1 MSDHLQTLE
10 GKIEPV
16 ELEDEMRSSFI
27 DYAMSVLTDRAL
39 PDVRDGL
46 KPSQRRILVAMND
59 LGLAPNKQH
68 RKCAKIAGDTSG
80 NYHPHGEAV
89 IYPTLVRMAQ
99 DFNMRYTLVD
109 GQGNFGSVEGDSPAA
124 MRYTEARFSKIA
136 VEMLRD
142 IDANTVDWMPN
153 YDETRREP
161 RVLPS
166 RMPNLLVNGAAGIA
180 VGMATN
186 IPPHNLGEVVD
197 AIMHLVDNPDADADQ
212 LMAFIKGPDFPTGGV
227 ILGTGGY
234 KEAYRTGRGRVRVRA
249 KAHTEQLKG
258 NRSAIVVTELPYQVN
273 RAALIDNIV
282 DLVKTK
288 KITEISDLRNESDRS
303 GMRLVIELK
312 REAIPMVVLNKLYKH
327 TQMQTTFGII
337 NIALVG
343 GVPRTLTLPEM
354 LQAYIAFQKEIVIRR
369 TKFELDKAE
378 TRAHILEGLLVAL
391 DNLDQII
398 SIIRKA
404 PDGDTAR
411 ESLMDTFE
419 LTRPQAQAIL
429 DLRLQKLTGLER
441 DKVKEEHA
449 GLLARIKE
457 LRELLG
463 DEGAVLG
470 VIKGELTE
478 IKRLYNDDRRTEI
491 VPDEGEI
498 DLEDLIAEEQMA
510 ITITKTGYVKR
521 IPVATYRQQKRGG
534 IGVAGMDLKDEDE
547 VEHLFITST
556 HNFLLFFTSVGKV
569 YRLKVHELPLAGR
582 NAKGKHIVN
591 LLPLRQDEKICA
603 VINTRDFDV
612 AEGKYLDLRDEAGHR
627 EEDSLR
633 QLQHASQERWHHRHR
648 HPRGG
653 RAAGRAPHLGR
664 RRPDD
669 DQPSR
674 PGHPLQRGG
683 RAGHRPR
690 YVRRQGDEA
699 SQGRRGHQHGRR
711 PRRQR
716 PLRDHRERIRQAHA
730 DERVPRAGTWRPGR
744 AHRPAHRPQGI
755 PRGGQGGPRQSRDRA
770 AEPRR
775 GRDPHAGRPDPALRP
790 HHAGRQGDEHA
801 RGRRRERHRPDGRQR
816 ERRHRRGDRRGL
828 ICAVG
833 SAARHHQARRTLVR
847 ALKWARA
854 ADAARAHLRCLVSS
868 PVGSGVAARADSSP
882 RRRPRP
888 GPARAAGQPP

>member
-1 MSDHLQTLE
+1 MSDSLQTLE
-10 GKIEPV
+10 GKIEPI

-59 LGLAPNKQH
+59 LGLAPNKAH

-136 VEMLRD
+136 IEMLRD
-142 IDANTVDWMPN
+142 LDANTVDWMPN

-166 RMPNLLVNGAAGIA
+166 RMPNLMVNGASGIA

-197 AIMHLVDNPDADADQ
+197 AIYHLVDNPEATADD
-212 LMAFIKGPDFPTGGV
+212 LMEFIKGPDFPTGGV
-227 ILGTGGY
+227 ILGTGGF
-234 KEAYRTGRGRVRVRA
+234 KEAYRTGRGRIRVRA
-249 KAHTEQLKG
+249 KAHTEQIKG
-258 NRSAIVVTELPYQVN
+258 NRSAIIVTELPYQVN

-288 KITEISDLRNESDRS
+288 KITEISDLRNESDRA

-327 TQMQTTFGII
+327 TQMQTTFGVI

-398 SIIRKA
+398 SIIRKS
-404 PDGDTAR
+404 PDGDIAR
-411 ESLMDTFE
+411 EALIDTFE

-429 DLRLQKLTGLER
+429 DLRLQRLTGLER

-463 DEGAVLG
+463 DEGSILAL
-470 VIKGELTE
+470 IKGELAE
-478 IKRLYNDDRRTEI
+478 IKRLYNDDRRTDI

-521 IPVATYRQQKRGG
+521 IPVATYRQQRRGG
-534 IGVAGMDLKDEDE
+534 IGVAGMDLKEEDE

-556 HNFLLFFTSVGKV
+556 HNYLLFFTSVGKV

-603 VINTRDFDV
+603 VINTRNFEESD
-612 AEGKYLDLRDEAGHR
+612 GKYLILGTRKGIVKKTLFASYNTKLKADGIIAIKIREDDELLAVRNTSGDDDIMMISRLGQAIRFHESDVRPTGRSASGVHGMRLRKGDEVISMDIARDDSDLFVITENGFGKRTPISEYRITA
-627 EEDSLR
+627 
-633 QLQHASQERWHHRHR
+633 
-648 HPRGG
+648 RGG
-653 RAAGRAPHLGR
+653 LG
-664 RRPDD
+664 
-669 DQPSR
+669 
-674 PGHPLQRGG
+674 
-683 RAGHRPR
+683 
-690 YVRRQGDEA
+690 VRTIALTDRKGYLVGVKA
-699 SQGRRGHQHGRR
+699 V
-711 PRRQR
+711 
-716 PLRDHRERIRQAHA
+716 RENHEI
-730 DERVPRAGTWRPGR
+730 VL
-744 AHRPAHRPQGI
+744 
-755 PRGGQGGPRQSRDRA
+755 QSRD
-770 AEPRR
+770 
-775 GRDPHAGRPDPALRP
+775 
-790 HHAGRQGDEHA
+790 
-801 RGRRRERHRPDGRQR
+801 
-816 ERRHRRGDRRGL
+816 
-828 ICAVG
+828 
-833 SAARHHQARRTLVR
+833 
-847 ALKWARA
+847 
-854 ADAARAHLRCLVSS
+854 
-868 PVGSGVAARADSSP
+868 GVVIRMRADGISRYGRATQGVKVMNMREGDVVSAI
-882 RRRPRP
+882 
-888 GPARAAGQPP
+888 ARMVVSESGATDEEIDAD

>member
-1 MSDHLQTLE
+1 MSDSLQTLE
-10 GKIEPV
+10 GKIEPI

-59 LGLAPNKQH
+59 LGLAPNKAH

-124 MRYTEARFSKIA
+124 MRYTEARFSRIA
-136 VEMLRD
+136 TEMLRD

-161 RVLPS
+161 KVLPS

-197 AIMHLVDNPDADADQ
+197 ATMYMVDNPEATADD
-212 LMAFIKGPDFPTGGV
+212 LMQFIQGPDFPTGGV
-227 ILGTGGY
+227 ILGTGGF

-249 KAHTEQLKG
+249 KAHTEQIKG

-273 RAALIDNIV
+273 RVSLIDNIV

-337 NIALVG
+337 NIALVD

-354 LQAYIAFQKEIVIRR
+354 IQAYIAFQKEIVIRR

-398 SIIRKA
+398 SIIRHA
-404 PDGDTAR
+404 PDGETAR
-411 ESLMDTFE
+411 DALIDTFE

-449 GLLARIKE
+449 GLLARIGE
-457 LRELLG
+457 LRALLG
-463 DEGAVLG
+463 DENAVLG
-470 VIKGELTE
+470 VIKDELTD
-478 IKRLYNDDRRTEI
+478 IRRLYNDDRRTEI

-521 IPVATYRQQKRGG
+521 LPVATYRQQKRGG
-534 IGVAGMDLKDEDE
+534 IGVAGMDLKEEDE

-603 VINTRDFDV
+603 VINTRNFD
-612 AEGKYLDLRDEAGHR
+612 ESDGKYLILGTRNGIVKKTLFSSYNTKLKADGIIAIKIRDDDELLAVRNTSGDDDIMMISRLGQAIRFHEADVRPTGRSASGVHGMRLRKGDEVIAMDIARNDSDLFVITENGFGKRTPISEYRITG
-627 EEDSLR
+627 
-633 QLQHASQERWHHRHR
+633 
-648 HPRGG
+648 RGG
-653 RAAGRAPHLGR
+653 LG
-664 RRPDD
+664 
-669 DQPSR
+669 
-674 PGHPLQRGG
+674 
-683 RAGHRPR
+683 
-690 YVRRQGDEA
+690 VRTVALTDRKGYLV
-699 SQGRRGHQHGRR
+699 GVKVV
-711 PRRQR
+711 
-716 PLRDHRERIRQAHA
+716 RENHEIML
-730 DERVPRAGTWRPGR
+730 
-744 AHRPAHRPQGI
+744 
-755 PRGGQGGPRQSRDRA
+755 QSRDGVMIR
-770 AEPRR
+770 
-775 GRDPHAGRPDPALRP
+775 
-790 HHAGRQGDEHA
+790 
-801 RGRRRERHRPDGRQR
+801 
-816 ERRHRRGDRRGL
+816 
-828 ICAVG
+828 
-833 SAARHHQARRTLVR
+833 VR
-847 ALKWARA
+847 ADGISRHGRATQGVRVMNMREGDVVSAIARMVVSDSGA
-854 ADAARAHLRCLVSS
+854 TDEEIDAD
-868 PVGSGVAARADSSP
+868 
-882 RRRPRP
+882 
-888 GPARAAGQPP
+888 

>member
-1 MSDHLQTLE
+1 MSDNLQTLE
-10 GKIEPV
+10 GKIEPI

-27 DYAMSVLTDRAL
+27 DYAMSVITDRAL

-46 KPSQRRILVAMND
+46 KPSQRRVLVAMND

-99 DFNMRYTLVD
+99 DFNMRYPLVG

-136 VEMLRD
+136 VEMMRD
-142 IDANTVDWMPN
+142 IDANTVDWVPN

-161 RVLPS
+161 TVLPS
-166 RMPNLLVNGAAGIA
+166 RMPNLMVNGAAGIA

-197 AIMHLVDNPDADADQ
+197 ATVHLIDDPEATPDD
-212 LMAFIKGPDFPTGGV
+212 LMELIKGPDFPTGGV
-227 ILGTGGY
+227 ILGTAGF

-258 NRSAIVVTELPYQVN
+258 NRAAIVVTELPYQVN
-273 RAALIDNIV
+273 RASLIDNIV

-288 KITEISDLRNESDRS
+288 KLTEISDLRNESDRA

-354 LQAYIAFQKEIVIRR
+354 LKEYVAFQKEIVIRR

-391 DNLDQII
+391 DNLDQVI

-404 PDGDTAR
+404 PDVDSAR
-411 ESLMDTFE
+411 EALMDTFE

-429 DLRLQKLTGLER
+429 DLRLQKLTSLER
-441 DKVKEEHA
+441 DKVTEEHH

-463 DEGAVLG
+463 DEANIYG
-470 VIKGELTE
+470 VIKTELLE
-478 IKRLYNDDRRTEI
+478 IKRLFNDDRRTDI
-491 VPDEGEI
+491 VPDEGEL

-534 IGVAGMDLKDEDE
+534 IGVAGMDLKEEDE

-603 VINTRDFDV
+603 VINTRNFD
-612 AEGKYLDLRDEAGHR
+612 AGEGKFLILGTTHGVVKKTLFGSYNTPRKSDGIIAIDIREGDELLAVRHTSGDDDVMMISRLGQAIRFHESDVRPTGRNASGVRGMKLRKGDEVISMDIARDDSDLFVITENGFGKRTPIGEYRITG
-627 EEDSLR
+627 
-633 QLQHASQERWHHRHR
+633 
-648 HPRGG
+648 RGG
-653 RAAGRAPHLGR
+653 IG
-664 RRPDD
+664 
-669 DQPSR
+669 
-674 PGHPLQRGG
+674 
-683 RAGHRPR
+683 
-690 YVRRQGDEA
+690 VRTIALTDRKGYLV
-699 SQGRRGHQHGRR
+699 GVKVV
-711 PRRQR
+711 
-716 PLRDHRERIRQAHA
+716 RENHEIML
-730 DERVPRAGTWRPGR
+730 
-744 AHRPAHRPQGI
+744 
-755 PRGGQGGPRQSRDRA
+755 QSRDGVVIR
-770 AEPRR
+770 
-775 GRDPHAGRPDPALRP
+775 
-790 HHAGRQGDEHA
+790 
-801 RGRRRERHRPDGRQR
+801 
-816 ERRHRRGDRRGL
+816 
-828 ICAVG
+828 
-833 SAARHHQARRTLVR
+833 VR
-847 ALKWARA
+847 ADGISRHGRATQGVKVMNMREGDVVSAIARMVVSESGA
-854 ADAARAHLRCLVSS
+854 TDEEIDAN
-868 PVGSGVAARADSSP
+868 
-882 RRRPRP
+882 
-888 GPARAAGQPP
+888 

>member
-1 MSDHLQTLE
+1 MSDALQTLE
-10 GKIEPV
+10 GKIEPI

-99 DFNMRYTLVD
+99 DFNMRYPLVD

-124 MRYTEARFSKIA
+124 MRYTEARFSRIA

-161 RVLPS
+161 VVLPS

-186 IPPHNLGEVVD
+186 IPPHNLGEVID
-197 AIMHLVDNPDADADQ
+197 AVAHLVEHPDATADD
-212 LMAFIKGPDFPTGGV
+212 LMEFIKGPDFPTGGV
-227 ILGTGGY
+227 ILGMAGF

-282 DLVKTK
+282 DLVKSK
-288 KITEISDLRNESDRS
+288 RITEISDLRNESDRS

-312 REAIPMVVLNKLYKH
+312 REAVPMVVLNKLYKH

-354 LQAYIAFQKEIVIRR
+354 IRAYIAFQKEIVIRR
-369 TKFELDKAE
+369 TTFELDKAE

-391 DNLDQII
+391 DHLDQVI
-398 SIIRKA
+398 SIIRHA
-404 PDGDTAR
+404 ADVDTAR
-411 ESLMDTFE
+411 EALMDTFE

-429 DLRLQKLTGLER
+429 DLRLQKLTSLER

-463 DEGAVLG
+463 DESAIYS
-470 VIKGELTE
+470 VITSELLE
-478 IKRLYNDDRRTEI
+478 VKRLYNDDRRTEI

-534 IGVAGMDLKDEDE
+534 IGVAGMELKEEDE
-547 VEHLFITST
+547 VDHLFITST
-556 HNFLLFFTSVGKV
+556 HNYLLFFTNVGKV

-582 NAKGKHIVN
+582 NAKGKHISN
-591 LLPLRQDEKICA
+591 LLPLGEGERTRA
-603 VINTRDFDV
+603 VINTRNFDIS
-612 AEGKYLDLRDEAGHR
+612 EGKYLMFATKRGVVKKTLFASYNTPRKSDGIIAIDIRDGDELLAVRATSGDDDIMMVSRLGQAIRFHEADVRPMGRNASGVRGMKLRAGDEVISMDVARDDSDLFVITENGFGKRTPISEYRITG
-627 EEDSLR
+627 
-633 QLQHASQERWHHRHR
+633 
-648 HPRGG
+648 RGG
-653 RAAGRAPHLGR
+653 IG
-664 RRPDD
+664 
-669 DQPSR
+669 
-674 PGHPLQRGG
+674 
-683 RAGHRPR
+683 
-690 YVRRQGDEA
+690 VRTIALTDRKGYLV
-699 SQGRRGHQHGRR
+699 GVKVV
-711 PRRQR
+711 
-716 PLRDHRERIRQAHA
+716 RDNHEI
-730 DERVPRAGTWRPGR
+730 VL
-744 AHRPAHRPQGI
+744 
-755 PRGGQGGPRQSRDRA
+755 QSRDGVVIR
-770 AEPRR
+770 
-775 GRDPHAGRPDPALRP
+775 
-790 HHAGRQGDEHA
+790 
-801 RGRRRERHRPDGRQR
+801 
-816 ERRHRRGDRRGL
+816 
-828 ICAVG
+828 
-833 SAARHHQARRTLVR
+833 VR
-847 ALKWARA
+847 ADDISRHGRATQGVRVMNMREGDVVSAIARMV
-854 ADAARAHLRCLVSS
+854 VSE
-868 PVGSGVAARADSSP
+868 SGATDEEIE
-882 RRRPRP
+882 
-888 GPARAAGQPP
+888 GD

>member
-1 MSDHLQTLE
+1 MSDSLQTLE
-10 GKIEPV
+10 GKIEPI

-59 LGLAPNKQH
+59 LGLAPNKAH

-142 IDANTVDWMPN
+142 IDSNTVDWMPN

-166 RMPNLLVNGAAGIA
+166 RMPNLMVNGASGIA

-197 AIMHLVDNPDADADQ
+197 AIYHLVDNPEATADD
-212 LMAFIKGPDFPTGGV
+212 LMEFIKGPDFPTGGV
-227 ILGTGGY
+227 ILGTGGF
-234 KEAYRTGRGRVRVRA
+234 KEAYRTGRGRIRVRA
-249 KAHTEQLKG
+249 KAHTEQIKG
-258 NRSAIVVTELPYQVN
+258 NRSAIIVTELPYQVN
-273 RAALIDNIV
+273 RTSLIDNIV

-327 TQMQTTFGII
+327 TQMQTTFGVI

-398 SIIRKA
+398 SIIRKS
-404 PDGDTAR
+404 PDGDIAR
-411 ESLMDTFE
+411 EALIDTFE

-429 DLRLQKLTGLER
+429 DLRLQRLTGLER

-449 GLLARIKE
+449 GLLARIRE

-463 DEGAVLG
+463 DEGSIRAL
-470 VIKGELTE
+470 IKGELAD
-478 IKRLYNDDRRTEI
+478 IKRLYNDDRRTDI

-534 IGVAGMDLKDEDE
+534 IGVAGMDLKEEDE

-603 VINTRDFDV
+603 VINTRNFGESD
-612 AEGKYLDLRDEAGHR
+612 GKYLILGTRNGIVKKTLFASYNTKLKADGIIAIKIREDDELLAVRNTSGDDDIMMISRLGQAIRFHEADVRPTGRSASGVHGMRLRKGDEVISMDIARDDSDLFVITENGFGKRTPISEYRSTA
-627 EEDSLR
+627 
-633 QLQHASQERWHHRHR
+633 
-648 HPRGG
+648 RGG
-653 RAAGRAPHLGR
+653 LG
-664 RRPDD
+664 
-669 DQPSR
+669 
-674 PGHPLQRGG
+674 
-683 RAGHRPR
+683 
-690 YVRRQGDEA
+690 VRTIALTDRKGYLV
-699 SQGRRGHQHGRR
+699 GVKVV
-711 PRRQR
+711 
-716 PLRDHRERIRQAHA
+716 RENHEI
-730 DERVPRAGTWRPGR
+730 VL
-744 AHRPAHRPQGI
+744 
-755 PRGGQGGPRQSRDRA
+755 QSRD
-770 AEPRR
+770 
-775 GRDPHAGRPDPALRP
+775 
-790 HHAGRQGDEHA
+790 
-801 RGRRRERHRPDGRQR
+801 
-816 ERRHRRGDRRGL
+816 
-828 ICAVG
+828 
-833 SAARHHQARRTLVR
+833 
-847 ALKWARA
+847 
-854 ADAARAHLRCLVSS
+854 
-868 PVGSGVAARADSSP
+868 GVVIRMRADGISRYGRATQGVKVMNMREGDVVSAI
-882 RRRPRP
+882 
-888 GPARAAGQPP
+888 ARMVVSESGATDEEIDAD

>member
-1 MSDHLQTLE
+1 MSDSLQTLE
-10 GKIEPV
+10 GKIEPI

-161 RVLPS
+161 KVLPS

-197 AIMHLVDNPDADADQ
+197 ATMHMVDNPEATADD
-212 LMAFIKGPDFPTGGV
+212 LMQFIQGPDFPTGGV
-227 ILGTGGY
+227 ILGTGGF

-249 KAHTEQLKG
+249 KAHTEQIKG

-273 RAALIDNIV
+273 RASLIDNIV

-354 LQAYIAFQKEIVIRR
+354 IQAYIAFQKEIVIRR

-398 SIIRKA
+398 SIIRHA
-404 PDGDTAR
+404 PDGETAR
-411 ESLMDTFE
+411 DALMDTFE

-449 GLLARIKE
+449 GLLARIGE
-457 LRELLG
+457 LRALLG
-463 DEGAVLG
+463 DENAVLE
-470 VIKGELTE
+470 VITTELGE
-478 IKRLYNDDRRTEI
+478 IRRLYNDDRRTEI

-521 IPVATYRQQKRGG
+521 LPVATYRQQKRGG
-534 IGVAGMDLKDEDE
+534 IGVAGMDLKEEDE

-603 VINTRDFDV
+603 VINTRNFEESD
-612 AEGKYLDLRDEAGHR
+612 GKYLILGTRDGIVKKTLFASYNTKLKADGIIAIKIRDDDELLAVRNTSGDDDIMMISRLGQAIRFHEADVRRSASGVHGMRLRKGDEVIAMDIARDDSDLFVITENGFGKRTPISEYRITG
-627 EEDSLR
+627 
-633 QLQHASQERWHHRHR
+633 
-648 HPRGG
+648 RGG
-653 RAAGRAPHLGR
+653 LG
-664 RRPDD
+664 
-669 DQPSR
+669 
-674 PGHPLQRGG
+674 
-683 RAGHRPR
+683 
-690 YVRRQGDEA
+690 VRTVALTDRKGYLV
-699 SQGRRGHQHGRR
+699 GVKVV
-711 PRRQR
+711 
-716 PLRDHRERIRQAHA
+716 RENHEIML
-730 DERVPRAGTWRPGR
+730 
-744 AHRPAHRPQGI
+744 
-755 PRGGQGGPRQSRDRA
+755 QSRDGVMIR
-770 AEPRR
+770 
-775 GRDPHAGRPDPALRP
+775 
-790 HHAGRQGDEHA
+790 
-801 RGRRRERHRPDGRQR
+801 
-816 ERRHRRGDRRGL
+816 
-828 ICAVG
+828 
-833 SAARHHQARRTLVR
+833 VR
-847 ALKWARA
+847 ADGISRHGRATQGVKVMNMREGDVVSAIARMVVSDSGA
-854 ADAARAHLRCLVSS
+854 TDEEIDAD
-868 PVGSGVAARADSSP
+868 
-882 RRRPRP
+882 
-888 GPARAAGQPP
+888 

>member
-1 MSDHLQTLE
+1 MSDSLQTLE
-10 GKIEPV
+10 GKIEPI

-59 LGLAPNKQH
+59 LGLAPNKAH

-136 VEMLRD
+136 TEMLRD

-161 RVLPS
+161 KVLPS

-197 AIMHLVDNPDADADQ
+197 ATMYMVDNPEATADD
-212 LMAFIKGPDFPTGGV
+212 LMQFIQGPDFPTGGV
-227 ILGTGGY
+227 ILGTGGF

-249 KAHTEQLKG
+249 KAHTEQIKG

-273 RAALIDNIV
+273 RASLIDNIV

-354 LQAYIAFQKEIVIRR
+354 IQAYIAFQKEIVIRR

-398 SIIRKA
+398 SIIRRA

-411 ESLMDTFE
+411 DALIDTFE

-429 DLRLQKLTGLER
+429 DLRLQRLTGLER

-449 GLLARIKE
+449 GLLARIAE
-457 LRELLG
+457 LRALLG
-463 DEGAVLG
+463 DENAVLG
-470 VIKGELTE
+470 VIKTELTD
-478 IKRLYNDDRRTEI
+478 IRRLYNDDRRTEI

-521 IPVATYRQQKRGG
+521 LPVATYRQQKRGG
-534 IGVAGMDLKDEDE
+534 IGVAGMDLKEEDE

-603 VINTRDFDV
+603 VINTRNFD
-612 AEGKYLDLRDEAGHR
+612 ESDGKYLILGTRNGIVKKTLFSSYNTKLKADGIIAIKIRDDDELLAVRNTSGDDDIMMISRLGQAIRFHEADVRPTGRSASGVHGMRLRKGDEVIAMDIARDDSDLFVITENGFGKRTPISEYRITG
-627 EEDSLR
+627 
-633 QLQHASQERWHHRHR
+633 
-648 HPRGG
+648 RGG
-653 RAAGRAPHLGR
+653 LG
-664 RRPDD
+664 
-669 DQPSR
+669 
-674 PGHPLQRGG
+674 
-683 RAGHRPR
+683 
-690 YVRRQGDEA
+690 VRTVALTDRKGYLV
-699 SQGRRGHQHGRR
+699 GVKVV
-711 PRRQR
+711 
-716 PLRDHRERIRQAHA
+716 RENHEIML
-730 DERVPRAGTWRPGR
+730 
-744 AHRPAHRPQGI
+744 
-755 PRGGQGGPRQSRDRA
+755 QSRDGVMIR
-770 AEPRR
+770 
-775 GRDPHAGRPDPALRP
+775 
-790 HHAGRQGDEHA
+790 
-801 RGRRRERHRPDGRQR
+801 
-816 ERRHRRGDRRGL
+816 
-828 ICAVG
+828 
-833 SAARHHQARRTLVR
+833 VR
-847 ALKWARA
+847 ADGISRHGRATQGVRVMNMREGDVVSAIARMVVSDSGA
-854 ADAARAHLRCLVSS
+854 TDEEIDAD
-868 PVGSGVAARADSSP
+868 
-882 RRRPRP
+882 
-888 GPARAAGQPP
+888 

>member
-1 MSDHLQTLE
+1 MSDGLQTLE
-10 GKIEPV
+10 GKIEPI

-27 DYAMSVLTDRAL
+27 DYAMSVITDRAL

-46 KPSQRRILVAMND
+46 KPSQRRVLVAMND

-99 DFNMRYTLVD
+99 DFNMRYPLVD

-124 MRYTEARFSKIA
+124 MRYTEARFSKIS
-136 VEMLRD
+136 VEMMRD

-161 RVLPS
+161 TVLPS
-166 RMPNLLVNGAAGIA
+166 RMPNLMVNGAAGIA

-197 AIMHLVDNPDADADQ
+197 ATMHVIDDPDASPDD
-212 LMAFIKGPDFPTGGV
+212 LMEFIKGPDFPTGGV
-227 ILGTGGY
+227 ILGTTGF

-273 RAALIDNIV
+273 RASLIDNIV

-288 KITEISDLRNESDRS
+288 KLTEISDLRNESDRS

-354 LQAYIAFQKEIVIRR
+354 LKAYVAFQKEIVIRR

-391 DNLDQII
+391 DNLDQVI

-404 PDGDTAR
+404 SDVDAAR
-411 ESLMDTFE
+411 DALMDTFE

-429 DLRLQKLTGLER
+429 DLRLQKLTSLER
-441 DKVKEEHA
+441 DKVTEEHY

-463 DEGAVLG
+463 DQASIYG
-470 VIKGELTE
+470 VIKTELLE
-478 IKRLYNDDRRTEI
+478 IKRLYNDDRRTDI
-491 VPDEGEI
+491 VPDEGEL

-534 IGVAGMDLKDEDE
+534 IGVAGMDLKEEDE

-603 VINTRDFDV
+603 VINTRNFDV
-612 AEGKYLDLRDEAGHR
+612 SEGKYLILGTRKGVVKKTLFGSYSTPRKSDGIIAIKIREDDELLAVRHTSGDDDIMIISRLGQAIRFHESDVRPTGRSASGVIGMRLRKGDEVISMDIARDDSDLFVITENGFGKRTPISEYRITG
-627 EEDSLR
+627 
-633 QLQHASQERWHHRHR
+633 
-648 HPRGG
+648 RGG
-653 RAAGRAPHLGR
+653 IGVRTVALTDRKGYLVGVKVVRENHEIMLQSREGVVIRVRADGISRHGRATQG
-664 RRPDD
+664 
-669 DQPSR
+669 
-674 PGHPLQRGG
+674 
-683 RAGHRPR
+683 
-690 YVRRQGDEA
+690 VRVMNMREGDVVSAIARMVVSESGATDEEIEA
-699 SQGRRGHQHGRR
+699 
-711 PRRQR
+711 
-716 PLRDHRERIRQAHA
+716 D
-730 DERVPRAGTWRPGR
+730 
-744 AHRPAHRPQGI
+744 
-755 PRGGQGGPRQSRDRA
+755 
-770 AEPRR
+770 
-775 GRDPHAGRPDPALRP
+775 
-790 HHAGRQGDEHA
+790 
-801 RGRRRERHRPDGRQR
+801 
-816 ERRHRRGDRRGL
+816 
-828 ICAVG
+828 
-833 SAARHHQARRTLVR
+833 
-847 ALKWARA
+847 
-854 ADAARAHLRCLVSS
+854 
-868 PVGSGVAARADSSP
+868 
-882 RRRPRP
+882 
-888 GPARAAGQPP
+888 

>member
-1 MSDHLQTLE
+1 MSDSLQTLE
-10 GKIEPV
+10 GKIEPI

-59 LGLAPNKQH
+59 LGLAPNKAH

-166 RMPNLLVNGAAGIA
+166 RMPNLMVNGAAGIA

-197 AIMHLVDNPDADADQ
+197 AIVHLVDNPEATADD
-212 LMAFIKGPDFPTGGV
+212 LMDFIKGPDFPTGGV
-227 ILGTGGY
+227 ILGTAGF
-234 KEAYRTGRGRVRVRA
+234 KEAYRTGRGRIRVRA

-258 NRSAIVVTELPYQVN
+258 NRSAIIVTELPYQVN
-273 RAALIDNIV
+273 RASLIDNIIE
-282 DLVKTK
+282 LVKTK
-288 KITEISDLRNESDRS
+288 KITEISDLRNESDRA

-327 TQMQTTFGII
+327 TQMQTTFGVI

-398 SIIRKA
+398 SIIRHA
-404 PDGDTAR
+404 ADGDTAR
-411 ESLMDTFE
+411 EALMDTFE
-419 LTRPQAQAIL
+419 LTRPQSQAIL

-463 DEGAVLG
+463 DENAVLG
-470 VIKGELTE
+470 VIKSELTD
-478 IKRLYNDDRRTEI
+478 IKRLYNDDRRTDI

-521 IPVATYRQQKRGG
+521 LPVATYRQQKRGG
-534 IGVAGMDLKDEDE
+534 IGVAGMDLKEEDE

-603 VINTRDFDV
+603 VINTRNFDES
-612 AEGKYLDLRDEAGHR
+612 EGKYLILGTRKGIVKKTLFTSYNTKLKADGIIAIKIREDDELLAV
-627 EEDSLR
+627 
-633 QLQHASQERWHHRHR
+633 RHTS
-648 HPRGG
+648 G
-653 RAAGRAPHLGR
+653 
-664 RRPDD
+664 DD
-669 DQPSR
+669 DVMMISR
-674 PGHPLQRGG
+674 LGQAIRFHESDVRPTG
-683 RAGHRPR
+683 RSASGVHGMRLR
-690 YVRRQGDEA
+690 KGDEVIA
-699 SQGRRGHQHGRR
+699 MDIA
-711 PRRQR
+711 
-716 PLRDHRERIRQAHA
+716 RDDSDLFVITENGFGKRTLVSEYHVQS
-730 DERVPRAGTWRPGR
+730 
-744 AHRPAHRPQGI
+744 
-755 PRGGQGGPRQSRDRA
+755 RGGQGVRTIALTDRKGYLAGVKVVRENHEIVLQSR
-770 AEPRR
+770 E
-775 GRDPHAGRPDPALRP
+775 
-790 HHAGRQGDEHA
+790 
-801 RGRRRERHRPDGRQR
+801 
-816 ERRHRRGDRRGL
+816 
-828 ICAVG
+828 
-833 SAARHHQARRTLVR
+833 
-847 ALKWARA
+847 
-854 ADAARAHLRCLVSS
+854 
-868 PVGSGVAARADSSP
+868 GVVIRMRADGIS
-882 RRRPRP
+882 RY
-888 GPARAAGQPP
+888 ARSTQGVKVMNMREGDVVSAIARMVVSESGATDEEIDAD

>member
-1 MSDHLQTLE
+1 MSENLQTLE
-10 GKIEPV
+10 GKIEPM

-27 DYAMSVLTDRAL
+27 DYAMSVITDRAL

-46 KPSQRRILVAMND
+46 KPSQRRVLVAMHD
-59 LGLAPNKQH
+59 LGLAPNKAH

-99 DFNMRYTLVD
+99 DFNMRYPLVG

-136 VEMLRD
+136 VEMMRD
-142 IDANTVDWMPN
+142 IDANTVDWKPN

-161 RVLPS
+161 TVLPS
-166 RMPNLLVNGAAGIA
+166 RMPNLMVNGASGIA

-197 AIMHLVDNPDADADQ
+197 ATVHVLDHPDATADD
-212 LMAFIKGPDFPTGGV
+212 LMEFIKGPDFPTGGV
-227 ILGTGGY
+227 ILGTAGF

-249 KAHTEQLKG
+249 KAHTEQIRG
-258 NRSAIVVTELPYQVN
+258 NRSAIIVTELPYQVN
-273 RAALIDNIV
+273 RASLIDNIV

-288 KITEISDLRNESDRS
+288 KLTEISDLRNESDRS

-354 LQAYIAFQKEIVIRR
+354 LTAYVAFQKEIVIRR

-391 DNLDQII
+391 DNLDQVI
-398 SIIRKA
+398 SIIRRA
-404 PDGDTAR
+404 SDVDAAR
-411 ESLMDTFE
+411 DSLMDTFE

-429 DLRLQKLTGLER
+429 DLRLQKLTSLER
-441 DKVKEEHA
+441 DKVTEEHH
-449 GLLARIKE
+449 GLLARIRE

-463 DEGAVLG
+463 DEANIYG
-470 VIKGELTE
+470 VIKTELLE
-478 IKRLYNDDRRTEI
+478 IKRLYNDDRRTDI

-521 IPVATYRQQKRGG
+521 LPVTTYRQQKRGG
-534 IGVAGMDLKDEDE
+534 IGVAGMDLKEEDE

-591 LLPLRQDEKICA
+591 LLPLRHEEKICA
-603 VINTRDFDV
+603 VINTRNFDV
-612 AEGKYLDLRDEAGHR
+612 SEGKYLVLGTRKGVVKKTLFASYNTKLKADGIIAIDIREGDELLAVRHTSGDDDIMLTSRLGQAIRFHETDVRSTGRNASGVTGMRLRAGDEVISVDIAR
-627 EEDSLR
+627 DDSDFFVITENGFGKR
-633 QLQHASQERWHHRHR
+633 TPISEYRITA
-648 HPRGG
+648 RGG
-653 RAAGRAPHLGR
+653 LG
-664 RRPDD
+664 
-669 DQPSR
+669 
-674 PGHPLQRGG
+674 
-683 RAGHRPR
+683 
-690 YVRRQGDEA
+690 VRTIALTDRKGYLV
-699 SQGRRGHQHGRR
+699 GVRVV
-711 PRRQR
+711 
-716 PLRDHRERIRQAHA
+716 RDNHEIML
-730 DERVPRAGTWRPGR
+730 
-744 AHRPAHRPQGI
+744 
-755 PRGGQGGPRQSRDRA
+755 QSRD
-770 AEPRR
+770 
-775 GRDPHAGRPDPALRP
+775 
-790 HHAGRQGDEHA
+790 
-801 RGRRRERHRPDGRQR
+801 
-816 ERRHRRGDRRGL
+816 
-828 ICAVG
+828 
-833 SAARHHQARRTLVR
+833 
-847 ALKWARA
+847 
-854 ADAARAHLRCLVSS
+854 
-868 PVGSGVAARADSSP
+868 GVVIRMRADGISRYGRATQGVRVMNMREGDVVSAI
-882 RRRPRP
+882 
-888 GPARAAGQPP
+888 ARMVVSESGATDEEIDAG

>member
-1 MSDHLQTLE
+1 
-10 GKIEPV
+10 
-16 ELEDEMRSSFI
+16 
-27 DYAMSVLTDRAL
+27 
-39 PDVRDGL
+39 
-46 KPSQRRILVAMND
+46 
-59 LGLAPNKQH
+59 
-68 RKCAKIAGDTSG
+68 
-80 NYHPHGEAV
+80 
-89 IYPTLVRMAQ
+89 
-99 DFNMRYTLVD
+99 
-109 GQGNFGSVEGDSPAA
+109 
-124 MRYTEARFSKIA
+124 
-136 VEMLRD
+136 
-142 IDANTVDWMPN
+142 
-153 YDETRREP
+153 
-161 RVLPS
+161 
-166 RMPNLLVNGAAGIA
+166 
-180 VGMATN
+180 
-186 IPPHNLGEVVD
+186 D
-197 AIMHLVDNPDADADQ
+197 AIMHQIDNPDADADQ
-212 LMAFIKGPDFPTGGV
+212 LMEFIKGPDFPTGGV

-288 KITEISDLRNESDRS
+288 KITEISDLRNESDRA

-398 SIIRKA
+398 SIIRRA

-470 VIKGELTE
+470 VIKGELAE

-498 DLEDLIAEEQMA
+498 DLEDLIPEEQMA

-534 IGVAGMDLKDEDE
+534 IGVAGMDLKEEDE

-556 HNFLLFFTSVGKV
+556 HNYLLFFTSVGKV

-603 VINTRDFDV
+603 VINTRNFGESD
-612 AEGKYLDLRDEAGHR
+612 GKYLVFGTKLGVVKKTLFASYNTPRKSDGIIAIDIREGDELLAVRNTSGDDDVMMISRLGQAIRFHEADARPIGRNASGVRGMKLRKGDEVISMDIARDDSDLFVITENGFGKRTPISEYRITG
-627 EEDSLR
+627 
-633 QLQHASQERWHHRHR
+633 
-648 HPRGG
+648 RGG
-653 RAAGRAPHLGR
+653 IG
-664 RRPDD
+664 
-669 DQPSR
+669 
-674 PGHPLQRGG
+674 
-683 RAGHRPR
+683 
-690 YVRRQGDEA
+690 VRTIALTDRKGYLV
-699 SQGRRGHQHGRR
+699 GVKVV
-711 PRRQR
+711 
-716 PLRDHRERIRQAHA
+716 RENHEIML
-730 DERVPRAGTWRPGR
+730 
-744 AHRPAHRPQGI
+744 
-755 PRGGQGGPRQSRDRA
+755 QSRDGVVIR
-770 AEPRR
+770 
-775 GRDPHAGRPDPALRP
+775 
-790 HHAGRQGDEHA
+790 
-801 RGRRRERHRPDGRQR
+801 
-816 ERRHRRGDRRGL
+816 
-828 ICAVG
+828 
-833 SAARHHQARRTLVR
+833 VR
-847 ALKWARA
+847 ADGISRHGRATQGVKVMNMREGDVVSAIARMVVSESGA
-854 ADAARAHLRCLVSS
+854 TDEEIDAD
-868 PVGSGVAARADSSP
+868 
-882 RRRPRP
+882 
-888 GPARAAGQPP
+888 

>member
-1 MSDHLQTLE
+1 
-10 GKIEPV
+10 
-16 ELEDEMRSSFI
+16 
-27 DYAMSVLTDRAL
+27 
-39 PDVRDGL
+39 
-46 KPSQRRILVAMND
+46 
-59 LGLAPNKQH
+59 
-68 RKCAKIAGDTSG
+68 
-80 NYHPHGEAV
+80 
-89 IYPTLVRMAQ
+89 
-99 DFNMRYTLVD
+99 
-109 GQGNFGSVEGDSPAA
+109 
-124 MRYTEARFSKIA
+124 
-136 VEMLRD
+136 RD

-161 RVLPS
+161 KVLPS

-197 AIMHLVDNPDADADQ
+197 AIQHLIDNPDADADQ
-212 LMAFIKGPDFPTGGV
+212 LMEFIQGPDFPTGGV

-288 KITEISDLRNESDRS
+288 KITEISDLRNESDRA

-354 LQAYIAFQKEIVIRR
+354 LRAYIAFQKEIVIRR

-441 DKVKEEHA
+441 GKVKEEHA

-463 DEGAVLG
+463 DEGAVLS
-470 VIKGELTE
+470 VIKSELTE

-534 IGVAGMDLKDEDE
+534 IGVAGMDLKEEDE

-556 HNFLLFFTSVGKV
+556 HNYLLFFTSVGKV

-603 VINTRDFDV
+603 VINTRNFGESD
-612 AEGKYLDLRDEAGHR
+612 GKYLIFGTKLGVVKKTLFASYNTPRKSDGIIAIDIRDDDELLAVRNTSGDDDVMMISRLGQAIRFHEADARPIGRNASGVRGMKLRKGDEVISMDIARDDSDLFVITENGFGKRTPISEYRITG
-627 EEDSLR
+627 
-633 QLQHASQERWHHRHR
+633 
-648 HPRGG
+648 RGG
-653 RAAGRAPHLGR
+653 IG
-664 RRPDD
+664 
-669 DQPSR
+669 
-674 PGHPLQRGG
+674 
-683 RAGHRPR
+683 
-690 YVRRQGDEA
+690 VRTIALTDRKGYLV
-699 SQGRRGHQHGRR
+699 GVKVV
-711 PRRQR
+711 
-716 PLRDHRERIRQAHA
+716 RENHEIML
-730 DERVPRAGTWRPGR
+730 
-744 AHRPAHRPQGI
+744 
-755 PRGGQGGPRQSRDRA
+755 QSRDGVVIR
-770 AEPRR
+770 
-775 GRDPHAGRPDPALRP
+775 
-790 HHAGRQGDEHA
+790 
-801 RGRRRERHRPDGRQR
+801 
-816 ERRHRRGDRRGL
+816 
-828 ICAVG
+828 
-833 SAARHHQARRTLVR
+833 VR
-847 ALKWARA
+847 ADGISRHGRATQGVRVMNMREGDVVSAIARMVVSESGA
-854 ADAARAHLRCLVSS
+854 TDEEIDAD
-868 PVGSGVAARADSSP
+868 
-882 RRRPRP
+882 
-888 GPARAAGQPP
+888 

>member
-1 MSDHLQTLE
+1 MSDSLQTLE
-10 GKIEPV
+10 GKIEPI

-27 DYAMSVLTDRAL
+27 DYAMSVIVDRAL

-99 DFNMRYTLVD
+99 DFNMRYPLVD

-166 RMPNLLVNGAAGIA
+166 RMPNLMVNGASGIA

-197 AIMHLVDNPDADADQ
+197 AIVHLIDDPEATADD
-212 LMAFIKGPDFPTGGV
+212 LMAFIKAPDFPTGGV
-227 ILGTGGY
+227 ILGTAGI
-234 KEAYRTGRGRVRVRA
+234 KEAYRTGRGRIRVRA

-258 NRSAIVVTELPYQVN
+258 NRTAIVVTELPYQVN

-282 DLVKTK
+282 DLVKSK

-327 TQMQTTFGII
+327 TQMQTTFGVI

-354 LQAYIAFQKEIVIRR
+354 LQAYIAFQKEIIIRR

-398 SIIRKA
+398 SIIRRA
-404 PDGDTAR
+404 ADGDSAR
-411 ESLMDTFE
+411 DALMDTFE

-449 GLLARIKE
+449 GLLARIKQ

-463 DEGAVLG
+463 DEGAIYG
-470 VIKGELTE
+470 VIKTELLE

-498 DLEDLIAEEQMA
+498 DIEDLIAEEQMV

-521 IPVATYRQQKRGG
+521 LPVATYRQQKRGG
-534 IGVAGMDLKDEDE
+534 IGVAGMDLKEEDE

-556 HNFLLFFTSVGKV
+556 HHFLLFFTSVGKV

-603 VINTRDFDV
+603 VINTRNFEV
-612 AEGKYLDLRDEAGHR
+612 SEGKYLIFGTRHGIVKKTLFGSYNTPRKSDGIIAIDIREGDELLAVRHTSGDDDVMMISRLGQAIRFHEGDVRPMGRNASGVRGMRLRKGDEVISMDIARDDSDLFVITENGFGKRTPIGEYRITG
-627 EEDSLR
+627 
-633 QLQHASQERWHHRHR
+633 
-648 HPRGG
+648 RGG
-653 RAAGRAPHLGR
+653 IG
-664 RRPDD
+664 
-669 DQPSR
+669 
-674 PGHPLQRGG
+674 
-683 RAGHRPR
+683 
-690 YVRRQGDEA
+690 VRTIALTDRKGYLV
-699 SQGRRGHQHGRR
+699 GVKVV
-711 PRRQR
+711 
-716 PLRDHRERIRQAHA
+716 RENHEIML
-730 DERVPRAGTWRPGR
+730 
-744 AHRPAHRPQGI
+744 
-755 PRGGQGGPRQSRDRA
+755 QSRDGVVIR
-770 AEPRR
+770 
-775 GRDPHAGRPDPALRP
+775 
-790 HHAGRQGDEHA
+790 
-801 RGRRRERHRPDGRQR
+801 
-816 ERRHRRGDRRGL
+816 
-828 ICAVG
+828 
-833 SAARHHQARRTLVR
+833 VR
-847 ALKWARA
+847 ADGISRHGRATQGVRVMNMREGDVVSAIARMVVSDSGA
-854 ADAARAHLRCLVSS
+854 IDEEIEAD
-868 PVGSGVAARADSSP
+868 
-882 RRRPRP
+882 
-888 GPARAAGQPP
+888 

>member
-1 MSDHLQTLE
+1 MSDSLQTLE

-99 DFNMRYTLVD
+99 DFNMRYPLVD

-142 IDANTVDWMPN
+142 IDANTVEWMPN

-161 RVLPS
+161 VVLPS
-166 RMPNLLVNGAAGIA
+166 RMPNLMVNGAAGIA

-197 AIMHLVDNPDADADQ
+197 AVEHLIDHPGADADA
-212 LMAFIKGPDFPTGGV
+212 LMRFVKGPDFPTGGV
-227 ILGTGGY
+227 ILGTAGF
-234 KEAYRTGRGRVRVRA
+234 KEAYRTGRGRIRVRA

-258 NRSAIVVTELPYQVN
+258 GKSAIVVTELPYQVN
-273 RAALIDNIV
+273 RAALIESIV
-282 DLVKTK
+282 DLVKAK
-288 KITEISDLRNESDRS
+288 RITEISDLRNESDRA

-312 REAIPMVVLNKLYKH
+312 RDAVPVVVLNKLYKH
-327 TQMQTTFGII
+327 TQMQTTFGVI

-354 LQAYIAFQKEIVIRR
+354 LQAYIAFQKEIVVRR

-391 DNLDQII
+391 DNLDQVI
-398 SIIRKA
+398 SIIRRA
-404 PDGDTAR
+404 ADADTAR
-411 ESLMDTFE
+411 EALMDTFE

-429 DLRLQKLTGLER
+429 DLRLHRLTGLER

-463 DEGAVLG
+463 DESAIYG
-470 VIKGELTE
+470 VIKSELLE
-478 IKRLYNDDRRTEI
+478 VKRLYNDDRRTEV

-534 IGVAGMDLKDEDE
+534 IGVAGMELKEEDE
-547 VEHLFITST
+547 VDHLFITST
-556 HNFLLFFTSVGKV
+556 HNYLLFFTSVGKV

-591 LLPLRQDEKICA
+591 LLPLRQEEKICA
-603 VINTRDFDV
+603 VINTRNFDV
-612 AEGKYLDLRDEAGHR
+612 TEGRYLVFGTKLGVVKKTLFASYNTPRKSDGIIAIDIREGDELLAVRHTSGDDDVMMVSRLGQAIRFHESDVRPMGRSASGVRGMKLRRGDEVISMDVARDDSDLFVVTENGFGKRTPISEYRITG
-627 EEDSLR
+627 
-633 QLQHASQERWHHRHR
+633 
-648 HPRGG
+648 RGG
-653 RAAGRAPHLGR
+653 IG
-664 RRPDD
+664 
-669 DQPSR
+669 
-674 PGHPLQRGG
+674 
-683 RAGHRPR
+683 
-690 YVRRQGDEA
+690 VRTIALTDRKGYLV
-699 SQGRRGHQHGRR
+699 GVKVV
-711 PRRQR
+711 
-716 PLRDHRERIRQAHA
+716 RDNHEIML
-730 DERVPRAGTWRPGR
+730 
-744 AHRPAHRPQGI
+744 
-755 PRGGQGGPRQSRDRA
+755 QSRDGVVIR
-770 AEPRR
+770 
-775 GRDPHAGRPDPALRP
+775 
-790 HHAGRQGDEHA
+790 
-801 RGRRRERHRPDGRQR
+801 
-816 ERRHRRGDRRGL
+816 
-828 ICAVG
+828 
-833 SAARHHQARRTLVR
+833 VR
-847 ALKWARA
+847 ADGISRHGRATQGVRVMNMREGDVVSAIARMVVSESGA
-854 ADAARAHLRCLVSS
+854 TDEEIDAD
-868 PVGSGVAARADSSP
+868 
-882 RRRPRP
+882 
-888 GPARAAGQPP
+888 

>member
-1 MSDHLQTLE
+1 MSDTLQTLE
-10 GKIEPV
+10 GKIEPI

-59 LGLAPNKQH
+59 LGLAPTKQH

-124 MRYTEARFSKIA
+124 MRYTEARFSRIA

-166 RMPNLLVNGAAGIA
+166 RMPNLMVNGAAGIA

-197 AIMHLVDNPDADADQ
+197 AIVHLVDNPEADADE
-212 LMAFIKGPDFPTGGV
+212 LMRFIKGPDFPTGGV
-227 ILGTGGY
+227 ILGTGGF

-282 DLVKTK
+282 ELVKNK
-288 KITEISDLRNESDRS
+288 KLTEISDLRNESDRS

-327 TQMQTTFGII
+327 TQMQTTFGVI

-354 LQAYIAFQKEIVIRR
+354 LRAYIAFQKEIVIRR

-391 DNLDQII
+391 DNLDQVI
-398 SIIRKA
+398 SIIRHA
-404 PDGDTAR
+404 ADADAAR
-411 ESLMDTFE
+411 EALIDTFE

-463 DEGAVLG
+463 DENAVFG
-470 VIKGELTE
+470 VIKDELLE

-534 IGVAGMDLKDEDE
+534 IGVAGMELKEEDE

-556 HNFLLFFTSVGKV
+556 HNYLLFFTSVGKV

-582 NAKGKHIVN
+582 NARGKHLAN
-591 LLPLRQDEKICA
+591 LLPLRQDEDVRA
-603 VINTRDFDV
+603 VINTRNFDV
-612 AEGKYLDLRDEAGHR
+612 SEGKYLIFGTRKGRVKKTLFGSYNTPLKADGIIAISMRDGDELIAVRHTSGDDDIIMVSHLGQSIRFHEDDVRPTGRNTEGVTGMRLRAGDEVLAMDIARDDSDLFVITENGFGKRTLISEYPVQG
-627 EEDSLR
+627 
-633 QLQHASQERWHHRHR
+633 
-648 HPRGG
+648 RGG
-653 RAAGRAPHLGR
+653 LGVRTIKLTDRKGYLAG
-664 RRPDD
+664 
-669 DQPSR
+669 
-674 PGHPLQRGG
+674 
-683 RAGHRPR
+683 
-690 YVRRQGDEA
+690 VRVV
-699 SQGRRGHQHGRR
+699 
-711 PRRQR
+711 
-716 PLRDHRERIRQAHA
+716 RDNHEIML
-730 DERVPRAGTWRPGR
+730 
-744 AHRPAHRPQGI
+744 
-755 PRGGQGGPRQSRDRA
+755 QSRD
-770 AEPRR
+770 
-775 GRDPHAGRPDPALRP
+775 
-790 HHAGRQGDEHA
+790 
-801 RGRRRERHRPDGRQR
+801 
-816 ERRHRRGDRRGL
+816 
-828 ICAVG
+828 
-833 SAARHHQARRTLVR
+833 
-847 ALKWARA
+847 
-854 ADAARAHLRCLVSS
+854 
-868 PVGSGVAARADSSP
+868 GVVIRMRADGIQRYGRATQGVKVMNMREGDVVSAI
-882 RRRPRP
+882 
-888 GPARAAGQPP
+888 ARMVVSESGATDEEIDAD

>member
-1 MSDHLQTLE
+1 MSDNLQTLE
-10 GKIEPV
+10 GKIEPI

-124 MRYTEARFSKIA
+124 MRYTEARFSRIA

-142 IDANTVDWMPN
+142 IDANTVDWVPN

-161 RVLPS
+161 TVLPS
-166 RMPNLLVNGAAGIA
+166 RMPNLMVNGASGIA

-197 AIMHLVDNPDADADQ
+197 AILHLVDHPEATADD
-212 LMAFIKGPDFPTGGV
+212 LMECVKGPDFPTGGV
-227 ILGTGGY
+227 ILGSGGF

-258 NRSAIVVTELPYQVN
+258 NKSAIVVTELPYQVN
-273 RAALIDNIV
+273 RATLIDDIV
-282 DLVKTK
+282 NLVKTK
-288 KITEISDLRNESDRS
+288 KITEISDLRNESDRA

-354 LQAYIAFQKEIVIRR
+354 IRAYIAFQKEIVIRR

-391 DNLDQII
+391 DNLDAII
-398 SIIRKA
+398 TIIRKA
-404 PDGDTAR
+404 ADADAAR
-411 ESLMDTFE
+411 DALMDTFE

-463 DEGAVLG
+463 DEGSIYG
-470 VIKGELTE
+470 VITSELLE

-521 IPVATYRQQKRGG
+521 LAVATYRQQKRGG
-534 IGVAGMDLKDEDE
+534 IGVAGMDLKEEDE

-556 HNFLLFFTSVGKV
+556 HHYLLFFTSVGKV

-582 NAKGKHIVN
+582 NARGKHLLN
-591 LLPLRQDEKICA
+591 LLPLRQDERVCA
-603 VINTRDFDV
+603 VIATRNFDV
-612 AEGKYLDLRDEAGHR
+612 NEGKHLVFGTKKGIVKKTLFGSYNTPRKSDGIIAIDIRDGDELLAVRHTSGDDDIMMISRLGQAIRFHESDVRPMGRGASGVRGMKLRKGDEVIAMDIARDDSDLFVVTENGFGKRTPISEYRITG
-627 EEDSLR
+627 
-633 QLQHASQERWHHRHR
+633 
-648 HPRGG
+648 RGG
-653 RAAGRAPHLGR
+653 LG
-664 RRPDD
+664 
-669 DQPSR
+669 
-674 PGHPLQRGG
+674 
-683 RAGHRPR
+683 
-690 YVRRQGDEA
+690 VRTVALTDRKGYLV
-699 SQGRRGHQHGRR
+699 GVRVV
-711 PRRQR
+711 
-716 PLRDHRERIRQAHA
+716 RENHEIML
-730 DERVPRAGTWRPGR
+730 
-744 AHRPAHRPQGI
+744 
-755 PRGGQGGPRQSRDRA
+755 QSRDGVMIR
-770 AEPRR
+770 
-775 GRDPHAGRPDPALRP
+775 
-790 HHAGRQGDEHA
+790 
-801 RGRRRERHRPDGRQR
+801 
-816 ERRHRRGDRRGL
+816 
-828 ICAVG
+828 
-833 SAARHHQARRTLVR
+833 VR
-847 ALKWARA
+847 ADGISRHGRATQGVKVMNMREGDVVSAIARMV
-854 ADAARAHLRCLVSS
+854 VSE
-868 PVGSGVAARADSSP
+868 SGATDEEIE
-882 RRRPRP
+882 
-888 GPARAAGQPP
+888 AG

>member
-1 MSDHLQTLE
+1 
-10 GKIEPV
+10 
-16 ELEDEMRSSFI
+16 
-27 DYAMSVLTDRAL
+27 
-39 PDVRDGL
+39 
-46 KPSQRRILVAMND
+46 
-59 LGLAPNKQH
+59 
-68 RKCAKIAGDTSG
+68 
-80 NYHPHGEAV
+80 
-89 IYPTLVRMAQ
+89 
-99 DFNMRYTLVD
+99 
-109 GQGNFGSVEGDSPAA
+109 

-161 RVLPS
+161 KVLPS

-186 IPPHNLGEVVD
+186 IPPHNLGEVVG
-197 AIMHLVDNPDADADQ
+197 ATMHMVDNPEATADD
-212 LMAFIKGPDFPTGGV
+212 LMQFIQGPDFPTGGV
-227 ILGTGGY
+227 ILGTGGF

-249 KAHTEQLKG
+249 KAHTEQIKG

-273 RAALIDNIV
+273 RASLIDNIV

-354 LQAYIAFQKEIVIRR
+354 IQAYIAFQKEIVIRR

-398 SIIRKA
+398 SIIRHA
-404 PDGDTAR
+404 PDGETAR
-411 ESLMDTFE
+411 DALMDTFE

-449 GLLARIKE
+449 GLLARIGE
-457 LRELLG
+457 LRALLG
-463 DEGAVLG
+463 DENAVLG
-470 VIKGELTE
+470 VIKTELGE
-478 IKRLYNDDRRTEI
+478 IRRLYNDDRRTEI

-521 IPVATYRQQKRGG
+521 LPVATYRQQKRGG
-534 IGVAGMDLKDEDE
+534 IGVAGMDLKEEDE

-603 VINTRDFDV
+603 VINTRNFEESD
-612 AEGKYLDLRDEAGHR
+612 GKYLILGTRNGIVKKTLFSSYNTKLKADGIIAIKIRDDDELLAVRNTSGDDDIMMISRLGQAIRFHEADVRPTGRSASGVHGMRLRKGDEVIAMDIARDDSDLFVITENGFGKRTPISEYRITG
-627 EEDSLR
+627 
-633 QLQHASQERWHHRHR
+633 
-648 HPRGG
+648 RGG
-653 RAAGRAPHLGR
+653 LG
-664 RRPDD
+664 
-669 DQPSR
+669 
-674 PGHPLQRGG
+674 
-683 RAGHRPR
+683 
-690 YVRRQGDEA
+690 VRTVALTDRKGYLV
-699 SQGRRGHQHGRR
+699 GVKVV
-711 PRRQR
+711 
-716 PLRDHRERIRQAHA
+716 RENHEIML
-730 DERVPRAGTWRPGR
+730 
-744 AHRPAHRPQGI
+744 
-755 PRGGQGGPRQSRDRA
+755 QSRDGVMIR
-770 AEPRR
+770 
-775 GRDPHAGRPDPALRP
+775 
-790 HHAGRQGDEHA
+790 
-801 RGRRRERHRPDGRQR
+801 
-816 ERRHRRGDRRGL
+816 
-828 ICAVG
+828 
-833 SAARHHQARRTLVR
+833 VR
-847 ALKWARA
+847 ADGISRHGRATQGVRVMNMREGDVVSAIARMVVSDSGA
-854 ADAARAHLRCLVSS
+854 TDEEIDAD
-868 PVGSGVAARADSSP
+868 
-882 RRRPRP
+882 
-888 GPARAAGQPP
+888 

>member
-1 MSDHLQTLE
+1 MSDTLQTLE
-10 GKIEPV
+10 GKIEPI

-59 LGLAPNKQH
+59 LGLMPNKPH

-99 DFNMRYTLVD
+99 DFNMRYPLVD

-124 MRYTEARFSKIA
+124 MRYTEARLSRIA

-142 IDANTVDWMPN
+142 IDANTVDWVPN

-161 RVLPS
+161 TVLPS
-166 RMPNLLVNGAAGIA
+166 RMPNLMVNGAAGIA

-197 AIMHLVDNPDADADQ
+197 AIVHLIDHPDATADD
-212 LMAFIKGPDFPTGGV
+212 LMRFIKGPDFPTGGV
-227 ILGTGGY
+227 ILGSAGF

-249 KAHTEQLKG
+249 RAHTEQLKG

-273 RAALIDNIV
+273 RAALIDDIV
-282 DLVKTK
+282 ALVKSK
-288 KITEISDLRNESDRS
+288 RITEISDLRNESDRA

-312 REAIPMVVLNKLYKH
+312 REAVPMVVLNKLYKH
-327 TQMQTTFGII
+327 TQMQTTFGVI

-354 LQAYIAFQKEIVIRR
+354 LTAYVAFQKEIIIRR

-391 DNLDQII
+391 DNLDAII
-398 SIIRKA
+398 TIIRRA
-404 PDGDTAR
+404 ADVDSAR
-411 ESLMDTFE
+411 DALIDTFE

-429 DLRLQKLTGLER
+429 DLRLQKLTSLER

-463 DEGAVLG
+463 DEAAIYG
-470 VIKGELTE
+470 VIKSELLE
-478 IKRLYNDDRRTEI
+478 VKRLYNDDRRTEI

-521 IPVATYRQQKRGG
+521 LPVATYRQQKRGG
-534 IGVAGMDLKDEDE
+534 IGVAGMELKEEDQ

-556 HNFLLFFTSVGKV
+556 HHYLLFFTSVGKV

-582 NAKGKHIVN
+582 NARGKHLAN
-591 LLPLRQDEKICA
+591 LLPLRQGEEVRA
-603 VINTRDFDV
+603 VINTRNFDV
-612 AEGKYLDLRDEAGHR
+612 SEGKYLIFATRRGKVKKTLFGSYNTPLKSDGIIAVSVREGDELIQVRRTSGDDDIIMVSRLGQSIRFHESDVRPTGRNTEGVTGMRLGPGDEVIAMDVARDDSDLFVVTENGFGKRSPISDYPVQG
-627 EEDSLR
+627 
-633 QLQHASQERWHHRHR
+633 
-648 HPRGG
+648 RGG
-653 RAAGRAPHLGR
+653 LGVRTVKLTDRKGYLAGVMV
-664 RRPDD
+664 
-669 DQPSR
+669 
-674 PGHPLQRGG
+674 
-683 RAGHRPR
+683 
-690 YVRRQGDEA
+690 VRDNHEIM
-699 SQGRRGHQHGRR
+699 
-711 PRRQR
+711 
-716 PLRDHRERIRQAHA
+716 L
-730 DERVPRAGTWRPGR
+730 
-744 AHRPAHRPQGI
+744 
-755 PRGGQGGPRQSRDRA
+755 QSRD
-770 AEPRR
+770 
-775 GRDPHAGRPDPALRP
+775 
-790 HHAGRQGDEHA
+790 
-801 RGRRRERHRPDGRQR
+801 
-816 ERRHRRGDRRGL
+816 
-828 ICAVG
+828 
-833 SAARHHQARRTLVR
+833 
-847 ALKWARA
+847 
-854 ADAARAHLRCLVSS
+854 
-868 PVGSGVAARADSSP
+868 GVVIRLRADGIQRYGRATQGVRVMNMREGDVVSAI
-882 RRRPRP
+882 
-888 GPARAAGQPP
+888 ARMVVSESGATDEEIEAG

>member
-10 GKIEPV
+10 GKIEPI

-161 RVLPS
+161 KVLPS

-197 AIMHLVDNPDADADQ
+197 AIMHQIDNPDADADA
-212 LMAFIKGPDFPTGGV
+212 LMEFIQGPDFPTGGV

-288 KITEISDLRNESDRS
+288 KITEISDLRNESDRA

-354 LQAYIAFQKEIVIRR
+354 LRAYIAFQKEIVIRR

-441 DKVKEEHA
+441 GKVKEEHA

-463 DEGAVLG
+463 DEGAVLS

-534 IGVAGMDLKDEDE
+534 IGVAGMDLKEEDE

-556 HNFLLFFTSVGKV
+556 HNYLLFFTSVGKV

-603 VINTRDFDV
+603 VINTRNFGESD
-612 AEGKYLDLRDEAGHR
+612 GKYLIFGTKLGMVKKTLFASYNTPRKSDGIIAIDIREGDELLAVRNTSGDDDVMMISRLGQAIRFHEADARPIGRNASGVRGMKLRKGDEVISMDIARDDSDLFVITENGFGKRTPISEYRITG
-627 EEDSLR
+627 
-633 QLQHASQERWHHRHR
+633 
-648 HPRGG
+648 RGG
-653 RAAGRAPHLGR
+653 IG
-664 RRPDD
+664 
-669 DQPSR
+669 
-674 PGHPLQRGG
+674 
-683 RAGHRPR
+683 
-690 YVRRQGDEA
+690 VRTIALTDRKGYLV
-699 SQGRRGHQHGRR
+699 GVKVV
-711 PRRQR
+711 
-716 PLRDHRERIRQAHA
+716 RENHEIML
-730 DERVPRAGTWRPGR
+730 
-744 AHRPAHRPQGI
+744 
-755 PRGGQGGPRQSRDRA
+755 QSRDGVVIR
-770 AEPRR
+770 
-775 GRDPHAGRPDPALRP
+775 
-790 HHAGRQGDEHA
+790 
-801 RGRRRERHRPDGRQR
+801 
-816 ERRHRRGDRRGL
+816 
-828 ICAVG
+828 
-833 SAARHHQARRTLVR
+833 VR
-847 ALKWARA
+847 ADGISRHGRATQGVRVMNMREGDVVSAIARMVVSESGA
-854 ADAARAHLRCLVSS
+854 TDEEIDAD
-868 PVGSGVAARADSSP
+868 
-882 RRRPRP
+882 
-888 GPARAAGQPP
+888 